1 MSELDWSQ
9 WPNFSE
15 RDMKC
20 SETGECKMDV
30 HFMNRLQGLRR
41 EVSRPMRVT
50 SGYRSPDHSIEAAKP
65 SPGSHAMGH
74 AVDIQV
80 NNGSDRFR
88 LIEAAMK
95 MGFTGIGAGKQFVHL
110 DDLQGRETAPRPSLW
125 VY

>member
-15 RDMKC
+15 REMKC

-50 SGYRSPDHSIEAAKP
+50 SGYRSPDHSIEAA
-65 SPGSHAMGH
+65 
-74 AVDIQV
+74 
-80 NNGSDRFR
+80 
-88 LIEAAMK
+88 MK